1 MKESDQI
8 KKEYDV
14 GVRLDMERYI
24 LVALFLVQQRWG
36 YIINKEL
43 ASDQITTKQW
53 LMMIIL
59 ANAFQSPPSMQ
70 EVADAMSTTHQNV
83 KQLATRLEARGFI
96 NIERD
101 PHNKR
106 ILRLKVTEEC
116 SQFWEKRTPEDIKS
130 ITSLFQGLEDGDV
143 KSLFEILAT
152 LEKTSGELY
161 QDAKNRN

>member
-1 MKESDQI
+1 MKDSDQI

-24 LVALFLVQQRWG
+24 LVVLFLVQQRWG
-36 YIINKEL
+36 YIISKEL
-43 ASDQITTKQW
+43 ASEQITTKQW
-53 LMMIIL
+53 LMMIVL

-83 KQLATRLEARGFI
+83 KQLATRLETRGFL

-101 PHNKR
+101 PNNRR

-116 SQFWEKRTPEDIKS
+116 SQYWEKRTPEDIKS
-130 ITSLFQGLEDGDV
+130 ITSLFQGLEDGEV
-143 KSLFEILAT
+143 KSLFEIMAK

-161 QDAKNRN
+161 QDSKKN

>member
-1 MKESDQI
+1 MKDSDQI
-8 KKEYDV
+8 KEEYDV
-14 GVRLDMERYI
+14 GARLDMEKYI
-24 LVALFLVQQRWG
+24 LVVLFLVQQRWG
-36 YIINKEL
+36 YIIGKEL

-53 LMMIIL
+53 LMMIVL

-83 KQLATRLEARGFI
+83 KQLATRLEARGFL

-101 PHNKR
+101 PKNKR
-106 ILRLKVTEEC
+106 ILRLKVTQEC

-130 ITSLFQGLEDGDV
+130 INSLFQGLEDGEV
-143 KSLFEILAT
+143 KILFEIMAK

-161 QDAKNRN
+161 QEAKK